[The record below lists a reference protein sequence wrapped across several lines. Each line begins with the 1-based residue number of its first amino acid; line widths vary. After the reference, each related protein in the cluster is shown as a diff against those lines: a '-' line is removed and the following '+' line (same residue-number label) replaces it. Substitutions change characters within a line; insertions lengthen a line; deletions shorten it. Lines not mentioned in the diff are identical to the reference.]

1 MYIFIYV
8 DIREPAEMTQS
19 VKLFAIK
26 YENSDPR
33 DPQNKMVPGEGHM
46 RLTSDFHMGC
56 TQSHT

>member
-8 DIREPAEMTQS
+8 EIREPAEMTQS

-33 DPQNKMVPGEGHM
+33 DPQKENNVMAPGEGHL
-46 RLTSDFHMGC
+46 RLTSDFHM
-56 TQSHT
+56 